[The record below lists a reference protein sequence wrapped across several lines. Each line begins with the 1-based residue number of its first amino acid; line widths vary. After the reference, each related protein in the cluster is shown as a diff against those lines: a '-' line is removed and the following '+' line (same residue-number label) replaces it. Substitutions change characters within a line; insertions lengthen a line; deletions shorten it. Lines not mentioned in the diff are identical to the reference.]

1 LPSRHILEGHFSLIL
16 ANATQVKNAPGR
28 KSDVNDAT
36 WLSDLVAHGLIRS
49 SFVPP
54 EPIQEMR
61 NLTWTRK
68 QLTRELVGLRSTSKA
83 VAA

>member
-1 LPSRHILEGHFSLIL
+1 LPSRHILERHFSLIL
-16 ANATQVKNAPGR
+16 ANAAQVKNAPGR

-36 WLSDLVAHGLIRS
+36 WLSDMLAHGLIRGS
-49 SFVPP
+49 VVPP

-61 NLTWTRK
+61 DLTRTRK